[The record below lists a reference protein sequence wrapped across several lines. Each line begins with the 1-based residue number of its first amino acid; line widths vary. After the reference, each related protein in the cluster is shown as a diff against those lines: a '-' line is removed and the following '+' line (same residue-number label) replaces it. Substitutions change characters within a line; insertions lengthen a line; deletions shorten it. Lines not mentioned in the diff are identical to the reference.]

1 MNRNIFCTILL
12 SASLIFM
19 ASCRK
24 SLQYDEIGNTPQTVK
39 FKIDGAG
46 TLQDIKVSSRMAA
59 GESASDGEIQT
70 NLEKQVNS
78 LTAVIFKD
86 NDAAGGP
93 EDNDND
99 KFVKTVDIDLTGAV
113 DQTFENLT
121 FSVGAE
127 GNYIV
132 AFVANADT
140 DLKGKL
146 EALTPTSTVQDFK
159 DIEIVQAPETKPAAV
174 GDTGQGMIMT
184 SQFYAFKSSFVESAN
199 LGVVYLRRIMSR
211 IDIVNYADEVTI
223 TKVDFHNRTIKS
235 SLYNDDK
242 LQVETGYLGTTL
254 TKEPLTLVGSQT
266 NPAKYEAE
274 IYSYEQLADE
284 TQTANQP
291 SLDIYYTL
299 GEKNYKHTVDLKVPK
314 SKDDDTLV
322 PIGLKRNNAYIIN
335 LRIDAGDIKFIIE
348 VADWVEG
355 EKIIVTDKEL
365 IDNALG
371 FPNEPGTVTGGTW
384 GSESSEDI
392 TTTN

>member
-1 MNRNIFCTILL
+1 MNRNIFCTILF

-24 SLQYDEIGNTPQTVK
+24 SLQYDEIENTPQTVK

-46 TLQDIKVSSRMAA
+46 TLQDIKVNSRMAE

-86 NDAAGGP
+86 AVAGGL
-93 EDNDND
+93 EDNTND
-99 KFVKTVDIDLTGAV
+99 IFFKTVDIDLSGA
-113 DQTFENLT
+113 QNQIFENLT

-146 EALTPTSTVQDFK
+146 KVLTPETSTVQDFK
-159 DIEIVQAPETKPAAV
+159 DIEIVQAPETKPAAA

-242 LQVETGYLGTTL
+242 LQVETGNLGTTL
-254 TKEPLTLVGSQT
+254 TMEPLTLVGSQT
-266 NPAKYEAE
+266 EPARYEAE

-284 TQTANQP
+284 TQTDYQP

-299 GEKNYKHTVDLKVPK
+299 GENNYKHTVDLKVPK
-314 SKDDDTLV
+314 SKDDATLV

-355 EKIIVTDKEL
+355 EKFVVTDKEL

-371 FPNEPGTVTGGTW
+371 FPNEPGTVTGQW
-384 GSESSEDI
+384 ESEGSEEI
-392 TTTN
+392 TTTD

>member
-1 MNRNIFCTILL
+1 MNRNIFCTILF

-24 SLQYDEIGNTPQTVK
+24 SLQYDEIENTPQTVK

-46 TLQDIKVSSRMAA
+46 TLQDIKVNSRMAE

-86 NDAAGGP
+86 AVAGGL
-93 EDNDND
+93 EDNTND
-99 KFVKTVDIDLTGAV
+99 IFFKTVDIDLSGA
-113 DQTFENLT
+113 QNQIFENLT

-146 EALTPTSTVQDFK
+146 KALTPETSTVQDFK
-159 DIEIVQAPETKPAAV
+159 DIEIVQAPETKPAAA

-242 LQVETGYLGTTL
+242 LQVETGNLGTTL
-254 TKEPLTLVGSQT
+254 TMEPLTLVGSQT
-266 NPAKYEAE
+266 EPARYEAE

-284 TQTANQP
+284 TQTDYQP

-299 GEKNYKHTVDLKVPK
+299 GENNYKHTVDLKVPK
-314 SKDDDTLV
+314 SKDDATLV

-355 EKIIVTDKEL
+355 EKFVVTDKEL

-371 FPNEPGTVTGGTW
+371 FPNEPGTVTGQW
-384 GSESSEDI
+384 ESEGSEEI
-392 TTTN
+392 TTTD

>member
-1 MNRNIFCTILL
+1 MNRNIFCTILF

-24 SLQYDEIGNTPQTVK
+24 SLQYDEIENTPQTVK

-46 TLQDIKVSSRMAA
+46 TLQDIKVNSRMAE

-86 NDAAGGP
+86 AVAGGL
-93 EDNDND
+93 EDNTND
-99 KFVKTVDIDLTGAV
+99 IFFKTVDIDLSGA
-113 DQTFENLT
+113 QNQIFENLT

-146 EALTPTSTVQDFK
+146 KALTPETSTVQDFK
-159 DIEIVQAPETKPAAV
+159 DIEIVQAPETKPAAA

-242 LQVETGYLGTTL
+242 LQVETGNLGTTL
-254 TKEPLTLVGSQT
+254 TMEPLTLVGSQT
-266 NPAKYEAE
+266 EPARYEAE

-284 TQTANQP
+284 TQTDYQP

-299 GEKNYKHTVDLKVPK
+299 GENNYKHTVDLKVPK
-314 SKDDDTLV
+314 SKDNATLV

-355 EKIIVTDKEL
+355 EKFVVTDKEL

-371 FPNEPGTVTGGTW
+371 FPNEPGTVTGQW
-384 GSESSEDI
+384 ESEGSEEI
-392 TTTN
+392 TTTD

>member
-1 MNRNIFCTILL
+1 MNRNIFCTILF

-24 SLQYDEIGNTPQTVK
+24 SLQYDEIENTPQTVK

-86 NDAAGGP
+86 AVAGGP
-93 EDNDND
+93 EDNTND
-99 KFVKTVDIDLTGAV
+99 IFFKTVDIDLSGA
-113 DQTFENLT
+113 QNQIFENLT

-132 AFVANADT
+132 AFVANADA

-146 EALTPTSTVQDFK
+146 EALTPETSTVQNFK
-159 DIEIVQAPETKPAAV
+159 DIEIVQTPETKPAAA

-211 IDIVNYADEVTI
+211 IDIVNYADGVTI

-242 LQVETGYLGTTL
+242 LQVETGNLGTTL
-254 TKEPLTLVGSQT
+254 TKEPLTLAGSQT

-274 IYSYEQLADE
+274 IYSYEQLADD

-299 GEKNYKHTVDLKVPK
+299 GGNNYKHTVDLKVPK
-314 SKDDDTLV
+314 SKEDATLV

-355 EKIIVTDKEL
+355 EKFVVTDKEL

-371 FPNEPGTVTGGTW
+371 FPNEPGTVTGQW
-384 GSESSEDI
+384 GNEGSEDI

>member
-1 MNRNIFCTILL
+1 MNRNIFCTILF

-24 SLQYDEIGNTPQTVK
+24 SLQYDEIENTPQTVK

-46 TLQDIKVSSRMAA
+46 TLQDIKVNSRMAE

-86 NDAAGGP
+86 AVAGGL
-93 EDNDND
+93 EDNTND
-99 KFVKTVDIDLTGAV
+99 IFFKTVDIDLSGA
-113 DQTFENLT
+113 QNQIFENLT

-146 EALTPTSTVQDFK
+146 KALTPETSTVQDFK
-159 DIEIVQAPETKPAAV
+159 DIEIVQAPETKPAAA

-242 LQVETGYLGTTL
+242 LQVEKGNLGTTL
-254 TKEPLTLVGSQT
+254 TMEPLTLVGSQT
-266 NPAKYEAE
+266 EPARYEAE

-284 TQTANQP
+284 TQTDYQP

-299 GEKNYKHTVDLKVPK
+299 GENNYKHTVDLKVPK
-314 SKDDDTLV
+314 SKDDATLV

-355 EKIIVTDKEL
+355 EKFVVTDKEL

-371 FPNEPGTVTGGTW
+371 FPNEPGTVIGQW
-384 GSESSEDI
+384 ESEGSEEI
-392 TTTN
+392 TTTD

>member
-1 MNRNIFCTILL
+1 MNRNIFCTILF

-24 SLQYDEIGNTPQTVK
+24 SLQYDEIENTPQTVK

-46 TLQDIKVSSRMAA
+46 TLQDIKVNSRMAE

-86 NDAAGGP
+86 AVAGGL
-93 EDNDND
+93 EDNTND
-99 KFVKTVDIDLTGAV
+99 IFFKTVDIDLSGA
-113 DQTFENLT
+113 QNQIFENLT

-146 EALTPTSTVQDFK
+146 KALTPETSTVQDFK
-159 DIEIVQAPETKPAAV
+159 DIEIVQAPETKPAAA

-242 LQVETGYLGTTL
+242 LQVETGNLGTTL
-254 TKEPLTLVGSQT
+254 TMEPLTLVGSQT
-266 NPAKYEAE
+266 EPARYEAE

-284 TQTANQP
+284 TQTDYQP

-299 GEKNYKHTVDLKVPK
+299 GENNYKHTVDLKVPK
-314 SKDDDTLV
+314 SKDDATLV

-355 EKIIVTDKEL
+355 EKFVVTDKEL

-371 FPNEPGTVTGGTW
+371 FPNEPGTVIGQW
-384 GSESSEDI
+384 ESEGSEEI
-392 TTTN
+392 TTTD